1 MGRLMAGALGGTDG
15 EDRHVADVDCESA
28 DDEGAERVPLEPNW
42 RPRAAHDV
50 ESAVVYVGEVL
61 GKPKAAKKLYE
72 DIIVQIEQLR
82 LFPELGR
89 LFSDSILE
97 GRGYRSFLVGR
108 HRIFYSFDEE
118 ALTIWRVVHVRQDI
132 DDYALADLLE

>member
-1 MGRLMAGALGGTDG
+1 MGRLIAGALGGTDG

-28 DDEGAERVPLEPNW
+28 DDGGVERVPLEPNW

-97 GRGYRSFLVGR
+97 GRGYRSLLVGR

-132 DDYALADLLE
+132 DDYALVDLLE